1 MNLKIYLSGSIK
13 KGDKDESK
21 KSYWTDSDISILQR
35 ILCPKYDLTILNPA
49 VRSDDLSDYKSTL
62 GRDLLQVYISDLIIV
77 DARDK
82 KGIGIGSEMTFAKV
96 NAIPVISVSPQDS
109 QYNRINFEYLGQR
122 MDRWIHPFIG
132 GLSDY
137 LVESVEEA
145 ATLIINNFPF
155 KETEIRHKDYLY
167 DAMQYYVDTQLKV
180 DTEMYNLVKDDME
193 INKRISTIK
202 EYL

>member
-122 MDRWIHPFIG
+122 MDQWIHPFIG